1 MGDGYPLGLAYRSL
15 RDYALKAG
23 KAEKSGRGYLYSSA
37 FVADLADNYYTRAE
51 AIDLLKMPP
60 STFHEWTKTDGIG
73 FVLIGKVSL
82 FRKDAIM
89 EKRRS
94 G

>member
-1 MGDGYPLGLAYRSL
+1 
-15 RDYALKAG
+15 
-23 KAEKSGRGYLYSSA
+23 
-37 FVADLADNYYTRAE
+37 VADLGANYFTRAE

-60 STFHEWTKTDGIG
+60 STFHEWTKSEGIA
-73 FVLIGKVSL
+73 FILIGEVSL

-89 EKRRS
+89 AKRRA

>member
-1 MGDGYPLGLAYRSL
+1 MNSWRTLSPTPSCPMCV
-15 RDYALKAG
+15 
-23 KAEKSGRGYLYSSA
+23 
-37 FVADLADNYYTRAE
+37 FIADLADNYYTRAE

-82 FRKDAIM
+82 FRKDVIM
-89 EKRRS
+89 AKRRA